1 MSDLMKFRSVEKQE
15 LMKLYGNL
23 DVLIAEDDYDGV
35 VSEREWMKAQY
46 IKFRETHREYHET
59 LQEESDI
66 EVSDMYLYD
75 VQKLYAKQQ
84 NLAKAALKEMRP
96 SKPVNEE
103 FHNEQSFQTLGQL
116 INLPPLELKK
126 FSGQPDE
133 YDNFVTTFN
142 EVIGSTLS
150 DPASKLIRLKSQLT
164 GTALDSISMCRADG
178 GEDGFTRAMNILHN
192 RFGSPYIVCTSVI
205 ENLKHGPDVRSPSE
219 LRTFSDELANAEV
232 TLKNNH
238 MFTEIDTQNNIIE
251 ICLRLECSL
260 RFEWRKRVM
269 KHKQSTGVYL
279 SFSEFVIFMQEQAD
293 IVNDPIYGNDA
304 LMDRPGRNRTNKSI
318 SSFPVATHGTGSST
332 SELHSNVQ
340 LGHTST
346 PSIQCHLCLKNHK
359 LYTCYKFRNMP
370 INKRCAYVKD
380 NNLCCLCLSKDHS
393 VSECR
398 SSYVC
403 RVNDCGKKHSSSLH
417 VQDNHPPAVAG
428 NCVQTCD
435 KPNTYIPTVPVLIND
450 TLQTFA
456 LLDTSS
462 SASFCSRR
470 LMKEMKLQCTNT
482 SYKLRTLHGT
492 DNNFSENV
500 NLRVSSQD
508 GLSSIEMSNVIVV
521 DEIPAEQCCVSD
533 ASRYPHL
540 KYLSFTQAS
549 QVDLLIGQD
558 NSAALM
564 PMDVRHG
571 SVGSPFAVLTKF
583 GWSLNG
589 RVSNNVPNCC
599 VTSHLITVNAQDVN
613 DHQQE
618 TYEGVAYVH
627 EERLKMCTNHS
638 ASDITDSLYA
648 TFNRFGVVICLAWF
662 FINII
667 FLCICADCL
676 CGFTM
681 RLVSFLEASYASMG
695 GVLPQLYYVSHILP
709 YCVSTCIV
717 SHPGTVMIYD
727 T

>member
-1 MSDLMKFRSVEKQE
+1 MSELLKYRSVEKQE

-23 DVLIAEDDYDGV
+23 DVLISEDDYDGV

-66 EVSDMYLYD
+66 EVSDMYLD
-75 VQKLYAKQQ
+75 DAQKLYAKQQ
-84 NLAKAALKEMRP
+84 NLAKAALNEMRP
-96 SKPVNEE
+96 CKPVKEA

-116 INLPPLELKK
+116 INLPSLELKK

-150 DPASKLIRLKSQLT
+150 DPASKLICLKSQLT

-205 ENLKHGPDVRSPSE
+205 EHLKYGPDVRSPSE

-232 TLKNNH
+232 TLKNNN

-293 IVNDPIYGNDA
+293 IVNDPLYGNDA
-304 LMDRPGRNRTNKSI
+304 LMDRPARNRMKKSI
-318 SSFPVATHGTGSST
+318 SSFPVVTHGTGSST
-332 SELHSNVQ
+332 SELHSDMQ
-340 LGHTST
+340 LDHTST

-359 LYTCYKFRNMP
+359 LYACYKFRNMP
-370 INKRCAYVKD
+370 IDKRCAYVKT
-380 NNLCCLCLSKDHS
+380 NNLCCLCLSKDHL

-398 SSYVC
+398 STYIC
-403 RVNDCGKKHSSSLH
+403 RLNDCGKRHSSSLH
-417 VQDNHPPAVAG
+417 VQDNQPPAVAS
-428 NCVQTCD
+428 NCVQTCETS
-435 KPNTYIPTVPVLIND
+435 NTYIPTVPVLIND

-456 LLDTSS
+456 LLDTGS
-462 SASFCSRR
+462 SASFCSKR
-470 LMKEMKLQCTNT
+470 LIKKMKLQCTNT

-492 DNNFSENV
+492 NNNFSEIV
-500 NLRVSSQD
+500 NLRVSSRD
-508 GLSSIEMSNVIVV
+508 GLSSLEMNNVIVV
-521 DEIPAEQCCVSD
+521 DEIPVERCSFDDV
-533 ASRYPHL
+533 SRYPHL
-540 KYLSFTQAS
+540 KDLTFAHAS
-549 QVDLLIGQD
+549 RVDLLIGQD

-571 SVGSPFAVLTKF
+571 PVGSPFAVLTKF

-589 RVSNNVPNCC
+589 RVSNNVPNRR
-599 VTSHLITVNAQDVN
+599 VTSHLVTVQDVA

-618 TYEGVAYVH
+618 EYNKVAYVH
-627 EERLKMCTNHS
+627 EETLKMFTDPN
-638 ASDITDSLYA
+638 ASDMTDSLYA
-648 TFNRFGVVICLAWF
+648 TFNRFVVVICLVWF
-662 FINII
+662 FLSIM
-667 FLCICADCL
+667 FLCLCADCL
-676 CGFTM
+676 YGFTM
-681 RLVSFLEASYASMG
+681 GLVSFLEASHASMG
-695 GVLPQLYYVSHILP
+695 GVLFQVYYVSHILP
-709 YCVSTCIV
+709 YCMYLLYYESF
-717 SHPGTVMIYD
+717 HD
-727 T
+727 RRD